1 MKTLDFG
8 IYILSYNF
16 VIGLLLMIASE
27 KLGVYAG
34 YFTGSAKTENF
45 APDTNRHNHF
55 RCLRRGFDG
64 WNLSGWLCVKTVISR

>member
-34 YFTGSAKTENF
+34 YFTGSAK
-45 APDTNRHNHF
+45 A
-55 RCLRRGFDG
+55 
-64 WNLSGWLCVKTVISR
+64 KISRLTQIGTITFGACVAVLMVGTYLAGYVLKL